1 MNLVEF
7 IAGAADKY
15 QDRTAFQMGDRCLS
29 FRDLDKL
36 SNGLARNLIET
47 GLKPGERVA
56 LLLENNPD
64 FAVCYFAIIKAGALA
79 IPLDTKYKILE
90 IKAVFDD
97 CEPSMVIAEGAILK
111 TLGGEF
117 SRFEFLKHIISSVET
132 PGMNYTVLGSL
143 LDAADSPPPV
153 EKYLELAHIAYTSG
167 PTLRPHGAEITQEHL
182 IEAAAGSAAGF
193 GQTDQDTVILFALPL
208 HHTIGIA
215 VIMMTS
221 LFAGSR
227 VVIVCGVS
235 MDAALCAVEKERATM
250 FHGVP
255 FIHAM
260 IVKHIKDNGLKYNL
274 STLRFCGSAGAPI
287 PVKVITDFE
296 ELTGKN
302 LVQYYGLTEST
313 SHVTCQDVTKSGRSG
328 GVGKAIPGFAV
339 RVVTEDGIDAAA
351 GEAGEVIIKG
361 PIMRAYHNLP
371 GLTEEFIR
379 SGWLYTDDIGV
390 IDGQGEL
397 FIKGVKKPMLI
408 TKGQNIYF
416 SDISDLLL
424 THPAVADAA
433 ASGILDPDGMR
444 GEVVLAVIKLKIG
457 AAMTEQEVKKF
468 FLEKLANYKCPKK
481 VVFVNDIPRKAKGEL
496 DTFGLLDR
504 PVQV

>member
-7 IAGAADKY
+7 LAGAADKY

-29 FRDLDKL
+29 FRDLERL
-36 SNGLARNLIET
+36 SNGFATNLVGAGI
-47 GLKPGERVA
+47 KPGERVA
-56 LLLENNPD
+56 VLLENSPD
-64 FAVCYFAIIKAGALA
+64 FAVCYFGIIKAGAIA

-97 CEPSMVIAEGAILK
+97 CHPAAVIAEPAILK
-111 TLGGEF
+111 IMGDQL
-117 SRFEFLKHIISSVET
+117 SRFDFLRNIFVACEKQGSEKDLLSSLIE
-132 PGMNYTVLGSL
+132 SA
-143 LDAADSPPPV
+143 DAPPKIAEYP
-153 EKYLELAHIAYTSG
+153 ELAHIAYTSG

-182 IEAAAGSAAGF
+182 IEAAAGSATGF
-193 GQTDQDTVILFALPL
+193 SQTDQDTVILFALPL

-221 LFAGSR
+221 LYAGSR

-235 MDAALCAVEKERATM
+235 MDAALCAIEKERATM

-260 IVKHIKDNGLKYNL
+260 MVRHLKENGLKYNL
-274 STLRFCGSAGAPI
+274 SSLRFCGSAGAPI
-287 PVKVITDFE
+287 PVEVITDFE
-296 ELTGKN
+296 DLTGKN
-302 LVQYYGLTEST
+302 LIQFYGLTEST

-328 GVGKAIPGFAV
+328 GVGSAIPGFAI
-339 RVVTEDGIDAAA
+339 RVVNDEGRDVAK
-351 GEAGEVIIKG
+351 GESGEVIIKG
-361 PIMRAYHNLP
+361 PIMRAYHNRP
-371 GLTEEFIR
+371 EDTSNFIR
-379 SGWLYTDDIGV
+379 FGWLYTDDIGV
-390 IDGQGEL
+390 VNDEGEL

-444 GEVVLAVIKLKIG
+444 GEVVLAVVKVKEG
-457 AAMTEQEVKKF
+457 AMLSEQEVKKF
-468 FLEKLANYKCPKK
+468 FLERLANYKCPKR
-481 VVFVNDIPRKAKGEL
+481 VLFLNEIPRKPNGDL
-496 DTFGLLDR
+496 DTFGLLD
-504 PVQV
+504 